1 MTRHSVGGKRLDGR
15 LAGEVWMRA
24 GHKEMSHAVEAYQSQ
39 HVGRCGGDDAIV
51 RGDVVECMW
60 SCQDGFDQG

>member
-1 MTRHSVGGKRLDGR
+1 MD
-15 LAGEVWMRA
+15 AA
-24 GHKEMSHAVEAYQSQ
+24 GHKEMSHAVEAYHSQ

-60 SCQDGFDQG
+60 SCQDFIDQG